1 MKLAVRAKGFRD
13 LLTAEAGRRVKVA
26 SNAGLGAAVGVLL
39 YKHFA
44 GPWHLWSVTWPVWF
58 AVLLAL
64 ALDRGLLEMLFP
76 VTRAVVART
85 RGSASSGIRRPPQE
99 LAEKIINF
107 APVVLAGLLIAYAL
121 VMAAR
126 GRSARVEEPFSL
138 VMVGVIAGVM
148 AWHWE
153 KGVRRDPPN
162 ARVLGAAAGVVTAA
176 LFAIAAVF
184 LFGRHAP
191 AVPIAKQVI
200 VFSLS
205 WGLYG
210 FAGGAALDRGGPRRP
225 GARIGLGVGAAV
237 LALGLLNWLFDRSF
251 PWGEEA
257 CLAAGLSAGVIY
269 LTPSDGFFGSGR
281 SSSPQ

>member
-1 MKLAVRAKGFRD
+1 MRLAVRAEGFRD
-13 LLTAEAGRRVKVA
+13 LLTAESGRRAKVA
-26 SNAGLGAAVGVLL
+26 GNAGLGAAVGVLL
-39 YKHFA
+39 YKHLA
-44 GPWHLWSVTWPVWF
+44 GPWSLWGVTWPVWL

-64 ALDRGLLEMLFP
+64 ALDRGLVETLFP
-76 VTRAVVART
+76 VTGAAR
-85 RGSASSGIRRPPQE
+85 RGGGPTPGILRSPQA
-99 LAEKIINF
+99 LVDNVRNF
-107 APVVLAGLLIAYAL
+107 SPVGLAGLIIAYTL
-121 VMAAR
+121 VMAVR
-126 GRSARVEEPFSL
+126 GHSPRVEEPFSL

-162 ARVLGAAAGVVTAA
+162 ARGLGAAAGVVTAA
-176 LFAIAAVF
+176 LFAIAAVL

-210 FAGGAALDRGGPRRP
+210 FAGGAALDRGGAQRP
-225 GARIGLGVGAAV
+225 GARIGMGVGAAV

-257 CLAAGLSAGVIY
+257 CLAAGLYAGVIS
-269 LTPSDGFFGSGR
+269 LSPSDRFFGSR
-281 SSSPQ
+281 YSSAPR